1 MFPLKRSSRDKP
13 SRKEERQVS
22 NILRDINLNDGGT
35 ETKKWGREREPSHY
49 ADINVNYGKFTNPN
63 YMPREVYV
71 NQNSSINLIF
81 VEDAEP
87 EILKKEIRSHISSLL
102 EIVGKKNL
110 ADYIEL
116 TAPSR
121 NHEVEQEVTIN
132 FRKPVYA
139 IESAM
144 LDIFLAKYGKNLLD
158 YTSSFKKRRK
168 RKDRLV

>member
-1 MFPLKRSSRDKP
+1 MFPRKKP
-13 SRKEERQVS
+13 SRAEEREVS
-22 NILRDINLNDGGT
+22 DILRYTIPNENKT

-81 VEDAEP
+81 IEDAEP